1 MRTMVELAD
10 ELGLESSSV
19 MHDAMHRHQKKRKKD
34 RALNSIEK
42 HKIA

>member
-19 MHDAMHRHQKKRKKD
+19 MHDAMHRHQKNREKD
-34 RALNSIEK
+34 HALNSTEK
-42 HKIA
+42 HKVA